1 MRPHPR
7 RAATDSSSPR
17 AWATSDRSGMLG
29 NHQNLRWQ
37 FQWRGSQLVNTRVLV
52 WEDEYDA
59 PQRQLGTIILPP
71 DPPSIMNARP
81 EQYDIDENPVS
92 TRYTVDG
99 RIRGVFG
106 RGSAWVIERIVSV
119 QGNLRP

>member
-1 MRPHPR
+1 MV
-7 RAATDSSSPR
+7 
-17 AWATSDRSGMLG
+17 G

-52 WEDEYDA
+52 WEDEYDE
-59 PQRQLGTIILPP
+59 PQRQLGTVIMPP
-71 DPPSIMNARP
+71 DPPPIMNARP

-99 RIRGVFG
+99 RIRVVFG
-106 RGSAWVIERIVSV
+106 AGSAWVIERIVSV